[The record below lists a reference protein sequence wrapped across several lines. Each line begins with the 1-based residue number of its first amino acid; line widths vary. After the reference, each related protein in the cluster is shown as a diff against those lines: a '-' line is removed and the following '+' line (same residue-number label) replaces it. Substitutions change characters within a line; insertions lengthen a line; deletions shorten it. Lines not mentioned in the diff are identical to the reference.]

1 MSQHDSFVQYSLV
14 ERARQGDK
22 EAFGELVRQHRI
34 QMLKWANQV
43 VRNPVKAEDIVQDAL
58 VQTLRRIS
66 SLTDTDK
73 FLPWL
78 RTLVRNQALMS
89 VRGASHTREILIAKH
104 SFAGNEDPQ
113 LAAFGHH
120 ALEELQNL
128 LGRLGERE
136 RAVMEAYS
144 IAGLSIEEVMMKL
157 NMKSGA
163 VYTAISRSRAKL
175 IDAQYE
181 DEIERYVVARR
192 KKGRPLN
199 LYLDKARYYGFAGS
213 HNTMTAMMLVTIAA
227 TGIQNVSLTDIMGA
241 TGHAFRIQV
250 TQDLGISSPFT
261 YNWTEIAK
269 NGWRNLGFSAAAFG
283 GAGSELERPDD
294 LLLAMDPIFNCLE
307 KGVPVVAWN
316 LCNTE
321 FGLITGFDDNDQ
333 TWSVMDTSA
342 SRKKLPYSKLGRLRA
357 DSEWFVIIPRGRI
370 QSYQVDPLS
379 EVFLHAARHIRG
391 ESTLEVSY
399 SLCGRYAY
407 QTWIDSLSHRRLTD
421 PLTAAYNSAITAEAR
436 THAARYLQN
445 ILSTGKLN
453 VLCPSVIP
461 AVTHAQRLY
470 QRIAEAWA
478 QVSKLFPLPFGA
490 DPTSPGP
497 SGRAIRLLER
507 AAAVELEVADVL
519 EEASYWLEHKS
530 VPNHYDARKNK

>member
-1 MSQHDSFVQYSLV
+1 MSLHDSFVPFSLV
-14 ERARQGDK
+14 ERARKGDK
-22 EAFGELVRQHRI
+22 EAFGELVRLHRI
-34 QMLKWANQV
+34 QMLKWANQI

-58 VQTLRRIS
+58 IQTLRRIS

-89 VRGASHTREILIAKH
+89 IRGASYTKEILLAEH

-113 LAAFGHH
+113 LM
-120 ALEELQNL
+120 ALSHNALDDLQNL

-136 RAVMEAYS
+136 RAVMEAIS
-144 IAGLSIEEVMMKL
+144 IAGLSIQEVMMKL

-163 VYTAISRSRAKL
+163 VYTALSRSRTKL
-175 IDAQYE
+175 IDARYE
-181 DEIERYVVARR
+181 DEIERYVAARR

-213 HNTMTAMMLVTIAA
+213 HNTMTAMMLVTLAA
-227 TGIQNVSLTDIMGA
+227 MGIQNVSLTDVMGA
-241 TGHAFRIQV
+241 TGHAFRIQA

-269 NGWRNLGFSAAAFG
+269 NGWRNLGFSVASFG
-283 GAGSELERPDD
+283 GAGSTLERPDD
-294 LLLAMDPIFNCLE
+294 LVLAMDPIFSCLE

-321 FGLITGFDDNDQ
+321 FGLITGFDDNDLAW
-333 TWSVMDTSA
+333 TIMDTSA

-357 DSEWFVIIPRGRI
+357 DSEWFVLMPLGRI

-379 EVFLHAARHIRG
+379 DVFLRAAQHIRG
-391 ESTLEVSY
+391 DSIIEVAY
-399 SLCGRYAY
+399 SNCGKNAY
-407 QTWIDSLSHRRLTD
+407 QTWIDSLSLRRLTD

-436 THAARYLQN
+436 THATRYLQN
-445 ILSTGKLN
+445 LLSNGRLN
-453 VLCPSVIP
+453 AFCPSVIP

-470 QRIAEAWA
+470 QRIAEAWSH
-478 QVSKLFPLPFGA
+478 VSKLFPLPFGA
-490 DPTSPGP
+490 SPLSPGP
-497 SGRAIRLLER
+497 SDRAIRLLER
-507 AAAVELEVADVL
+507 AAAIELEAAEVL

-530 VPNHYDARKNK
+530 VRKK